1 MNSATDDM
9 CVCRIKKQS
18 LGDCF
23 FYAIS
28 AGGCIPEG

>member
-1 MNSATDDM
+1 MNSATDDI
-9 CVCRIKKQS
+9 VCRIKKQS